1 MGVKKTQHPLKL
13 VTNVLVE
20 RYYNRVW

>member
-20 RYYNRVW
+20 MISQ